1 MDLFLELEGP
11 YMVIGLFIL
20 SITAFV
26 TTRDFVPR
34 VAFKRGMISV
44 TMGLF
49 TLISIH
55 YYMTTTRMTNV
66 EAMYNAGETVICENK
81 MQRTISQSVL
91 IRHDMG
97 WSVENH
103 LFKNPDYVRDFHS
116 SRCVEWIGSDPQ
128 VKQAEA
134 EAKKSNVNA
143 ESNADIAPVAPETTV
158 E

>member
-11 YMVIGLFIL
+11 YIVIGLFIL
-20 SITAFV
+20 GITAFV

-55 YYMTTTRMTNV
+55 YYMTTSRMTNV
-66 EAMYNAGETVICENK
+66 EAIYNNGETVICENK

-97 WSVENH
+97 WEIEDH
-103 LFKNPDYVRDFHS
+103 LFKNPDYVRDFHT

-128 VKQAEA
+128 VKQAAEA
-134 EAKKSNVNA
+134 AKKSNTQA
-143 ESNADIAPVAPETTV
+143 STNADISPVAPQAEKQ
-158 E
+158 

>member
-20 SITAFV
+20 AITAFV

-44 TMGLF
+44 IMGLA

-55 YYMTTTRMTNV
+55 YTMTTTRMNNV
-66 EAMYNAGETVICENK
+66 EAMYNNGETVICENK

-97 WSVENH
+97 WRIEDH

-128 VKQAEA
+128 MKQAE
-134 EAKKSNVNA
+134 EDAKKSNKA
-143 ESNADIAPVAPETTV
+143 AATSADIAPSAPQADAH
-158 E
+158 